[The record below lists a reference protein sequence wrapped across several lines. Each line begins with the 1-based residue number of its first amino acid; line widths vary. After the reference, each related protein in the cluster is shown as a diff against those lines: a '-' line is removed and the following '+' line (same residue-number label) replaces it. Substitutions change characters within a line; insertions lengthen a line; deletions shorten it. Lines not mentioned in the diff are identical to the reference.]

1 MTTMIRLNRARTIA
15 GACLGT
21 LLLALPGIA
30 GAQGRGNA
38 APPRAD
44 SAAIITGRVTS
55 EFGQPIDQANVYI
68 NELTVSVGTNANGVF
83 TFTVPIARVLGQA
96 VNLRVRAIGYQPGV
110 VPIRISSGTQ
120 TQNFSLKQ
128 DVNRLNEVVVTG
140 VVGDG
145 VERSKVPFAVGRVT
159 SEDLPVPALDPV
171 TALEGKVAGVRIA
184 STSGQP
190 GTTPEIM
197 LRGPTSINA
206 QGRSQSPLFVV
217 DGAVLNVGSFDEL
230 GGLDIESVE
239 VVKGA
244 AGASIY
250 GATAANGVIV
260 IKTKRGANQD
270 GVKVTARTEYGFS
283 DLNSFNYGMPNYH
296 GIQLD
301 ETGTRFCVS
310 GSGPVSSCS
319 RTVNWMSEVMR
330 INSVAT
336 DTVRTGLGLQY
347 GQPGLGAGDILNVF
361 QSNPWPG
368 TRYNTM
374 AEMASPGVV
383 ALHSVDA
390 TGRAGGV
397 RYYASGSYS
406 NDEGAISGLTGQQ
419 QRRAR
424 VNLDYDLRSN
434 AQISIS
440 TLYDRGTTDLHNA
453 NFGGLLRGATPGTDY
468 MARDT
473 LGRPILIGFGGVS
486 RPTTNGQG
494 GFFYN
499 QENEPNYRVSDRFLS
514 SATATYFPA
523 DWVTIDGTAA
533 YDNRT
538 RIDRDFQTKGY
549 RTVTVSTASN
559 FGNADIGNRREE
571 ALNGALGATF
581 RHQFTNDLNGKL
593 STRGSYEQD
602 FVQADEGTGQQFIVK
617 DVFTLSNTS
626 TNITATSSSQLI
638 KRAGVYA
645 GANLEYKDRY
655 ILDGTYRYDGSS
667 LFGSGNRWAPFGRIS
682 GVWRVSEEPWFH
694 VPHLSDFRLR
704 ASDGTAGNS
713 PQFVAQYET
722 YSCVVSGCSLGQA
735 GNPALKPETTRETEL
750 GTEFTLFDRLGIE
763 LTHALTTTHNQI
775 LPVPTPAA
783 LGFSS
788 QWQNAG
794 TLQSHTWELAANLP
808 VMTRRNFSW
817 SMKGTWDK
825 TKSYITQLFEPEF
838 FTNGGTGQGSGSI
851 FFMTSNTQKQDGFQ
865 MNQFGNVWGRQ
876 FYKGCGSL
884 PTSVRGDCGDGKMFQ
899 VNDQGWVVY
908 AGAGNS
914 WKDGITKNLW
924 QTKLPAAQSP
934 WNVPLYFGMPIVDRP
949 LRGQSC
955 SQVGVQDGAKT
966 QIPNCTGEGVGA
978 LHILGNSLPDFR
990 LTWTNTIQYKRLTYY
1005 VLLDGTYGHSINN
1018 QGEQWGLL
1026 DFSSA
1031 HFDQAGN
1038 SVETAKPEGYGWRV
1052 GAPESSGAGG
1062 FYDILGPN
1070 NYSVEKGTFTK
1081 VREMSLTYRIGR
1093 IRSIGGDWTASVV
1106 GRNLFTFT
1114 NYSGYDPE
1122 TGAGTGTTGSGLIN
1136 QTDAFGFPTLRR
1148 FTFSLSS
1155 RF

>member
-1 MTTMIRLNRARTIA
+1 MTTMIKLNRLSAIT
-15 GACLGT
+15 GAMLGLAVAVPT
-21 LLLALPGIA
+21 LHAQQQ
-30 GAQGRGNA
+30 GAT
-38 APPRAD
+38 
-44 SAAIITGRVTS
+44 ITGRVTS

-68 NELTVSVGTNANGVF
+68 NELTISVGTNAQGAF
-83 TFTVPIARVLGQA
+83 TITIPAARVSGQA
-96 VNLRVRAIGYQPGV
+96 MNLRVRAIGYQPGV
-110 VPIRISSGTQ
+110 VPIRITAGSQ
-120 TQNFSLKQ
+120 TQNFELKQ

-145 VERSKVPFAVGRVT
+145 VERSKVPFSVGRVT
-159 SEDLPVPALDPV
+159 NEDLPVPALDPV

-190 GTTPEIM
+190 GSTPEVM

-206 QGRSQSPLFVV
+206 QGRSQQPLFVV
-217 DGAVLNVGSFDEL
+217 DGVVLNVGSFDEL

-260 IKTKRGANQD
+260 IKTKRGANQE
-270 GVKVTARTEYGFS
+270 GVKITARTEYGFS
-283 DLNSFNYGMPNYH
+283 DLNSFKYGMPIDN

-361 QSNPWPG
+361 QANPWPG
-368 TRYNTM
+368 KYYNTM
-374 AEMASPGVV
+374 SEMSSQGVV
-383 ALHSVDA
+383 ALHSADA
-390 TGRAGGV
+390 TGRVGNV
-397 RYYASGSYS
+397 RFFGSGSYS
-406 NDEGAISGLTGQQ
+406 DDQGAIRELNGQQ

-424 VNLDYDLRSN
+424 VNLDYDVRSN
-434 AQISIS
+434 ATVSIS
-440 TLYDRGTTDLHNA
+440 TLYDRGTTDLHGA
-453 NFGGLLRGATPGTDY
+453 NFGSLLRGATPGTDY
-468 MARDT
+468 LARDT
-473 LGRPILIGFGGVS
+473 LGRPILIGFGSAS
-486 RPTTNGQG
+486 RPTGNGQG
-494 GFFYN
+494 GFIYN
-499 QENEPNYRVSDRFLS
+499 QENEQLYRVSDRFLGSMTS
-514 SATATYFPA
+514 SYFPA
-523 DWVTIDGTAA
+523 DWVTFDGTIA

-538 RIDRDFQTKGY
+538 RTDRDYVAKGY
-549 RTVTVSTASN
+549 RTTSISTSTN
-559 FGNADIGNRREE
+559 FGNADIADRREE
-571 ALNGALGATF
+571 SMNGAIGATF
-581 RHQFTNDLNGKL
+581 RHQFTQNLNAKL
-593 STRGSYEQD
+593 STRGTYESDVVLQD
-602 FVQADEGTGQQFIVK
+602 DASGQQFVVK

-626 TNITATSSSQLI
+626 TILNSPSSSGQTI

-645 GANLEYKDRY
+645 GANVEFKDRY

-667 LFGSGNRWAPFGRIS
+667 LFGQGNRWAPFGRVS
-682 GVWRVSEEPWFH
+682 GVWRVSEEPWFKI
-694 VPHLSDFRLR
+694 PHLSDFRLR

-713 PQFVAQYET
+713 PQFSAQYET
-722 YSCVVSGCSLGQA
+722 YSCGASGCSLGQA
-735 GNPALKPETTRETEL
+735 GNPNLKPETTREIEL
-750 GTEFTLFDRLGIE
+750 GTDFTLFDRLGIE
-763 LTHALTTTHNQI
+763 LTHAQTTTNNQI
-775 LPVPTPAA
+775 LPVPTAA
-783 LGFSS
+783 TLGFST

-794 TLQSHTWELAANLP
+794 TLESHTWEAALNLP
-808 VMTRRNFSW
+808 VLNRRNFSW
-817 SMKGTWDK
+817 SMRGTWDK
-825 TKSYITQLFEPEF
+825 TKSFITQLFEPDF
-838 FTNGGTGQGSGSI
+838 FTNGGTGQGTGSY
-851 FFMTSNTQKQDGFQ
+851 FFMTANTQKQDGFQ
-865 MNQFGNVWGRQ
+865 MNQFGNIWGRM

-884 PTSVRGDCGDGKMFQ
+884 PSSVQGLCGDGKTFQ
-899 VNDQGWVVY
+899 VNDKGWVVY

-924 QTKLPAAQSP
+924 QTKLPASQSP

-949 LRGQSC
+949 LRGQTC
-955 SQVGVQDGAKT
+955 SAVGVPGQDIKLA
-966 QIPNCTGEGVGA
+966 QIPTCSGETLGA
-978 LHILGNSLPDFR
+978 LHVLGNSLPDFR
-990 LTWTNTIQYKRLTYY
+990 MTWTNTIQYKRLTGY

-1031 HFDQAGN
+1031 NFDQGGK

-1081 VREMSLTYRIGR
+1081 VREISLTYRVGR
-1093 IRSIGGDWTASVV
+1093 LPGIGGDWTAGIV
-1106 GRNLFTFT
+1106 GRDLWTFT

-1122 TGAGTGTTGSGLIN
+1122 TGAGTGTTGSGLLN

-1148 FTFSLSS
+1148 FTFNLST